1 MEGQRGCGYSKLRE
15 ESTMVRVKHRED
27 MGESTSP
34 QRIQLEVVVLKDKND
49 GKEMETDNGQH
60 AGLLH
65 LPVSFPILSLT
76 FSNSCTKCTK
86 TEVNAGHGG
95 FSGYDMYR
103 SLVCLFIRVLLSHSA
118 HRLTHAGIHAVNT
131 VYF

>member
-1 MEGQRGCGYSKLRE
+1 
-15 ESTMVRVKHRED
+15 MVRVKQRED

-49 GKEMETDNGQH
+49 GKVMETDNGPQ

-65 LPVSFPILSLT
+65 LRVSFPILSLT
-76 FSNSCTKCTK
+76 LRNTCTNRTK

-95 FSGYDMYR
+95 FSGYD
-103 SLVCLFIRVLLSHSA
+103 V
-118 HRLTHAGIHAVNT
+118 
-131 VYF
+131 